1 MNPRFFD
8 RVHSL
13 LHFHGL
19 PPQCVELELTESVL
33 QTGVKTIE
41 CLRRL
46 HDSNISIA
54 LDDFGTGYSSLAS
67 LEQLPL
73 KRIKLDHELVAGI
86 DRNGRSAAIARAIIE
101 LCMEL
106 KLAVTAEGIERIE
119 QLQCVL
125 GTRGGFAQGYLLSR
139 PVSGDAVLHVNRMVA
154 ANLQELLA
162 ATQTDRTDSRTL
174 ANIVPLRTKSPT
186 AGRS

>member
-1 MNPRFFD
+1 
-8 RVHSL
+8 
-13 LHFHGL
+13 
-19 PPQCVELELTESVL
+19 L
-33 QTGVKTIE
+33 QTGLKTIE

-46 HDSNISIA
+46 HDCNIAIA

-73 KRIKLDHELVAGI
+73 KRIKLDRGLVAGI
-86 DRNGRSAAIARAIIE
+86 DKNGRSAAIARAIIE

-139 PVSGDAVLHVNRMVA
+139 PVSCDAVLQVNRMVA
-154 ANLQELLA
+154 ANLQELLVG
-162 ATQTDRTDSRTL
+162 TQSEWTDSRTR
-174 ANIVPLRTKSPT
+174 ATIVRLPRKST
-186 AGRS
+186 SQAG